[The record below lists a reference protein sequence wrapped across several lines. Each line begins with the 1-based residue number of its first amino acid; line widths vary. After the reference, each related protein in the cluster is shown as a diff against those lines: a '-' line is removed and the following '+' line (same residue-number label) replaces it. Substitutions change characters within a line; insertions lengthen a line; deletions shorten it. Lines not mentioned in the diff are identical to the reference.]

1 LDSGQALQ
9 AAKHWMT
16 RLEMQSWWN
25 KKAEELSKGMQQKV
39 QLVAAL
45 MHDPDLL
52 ILDEPFSGFDP
63 INARLLKN
71 ILLERRAAGTTLL
84 ISTHRMETVEDLCTH
99 VVLIHRAG
107 VVLSGETE
115 AVRRQYS
122 KNRVEIHCAG
132 APASP
137 PPAPL
142 PAPSSTTTTSEPN
155 AITRMVFEAEP
166 QHWPALIDHY
176 NRHSR
181 ILHFSEKLPS
191 FQDIFIQAVGNDNL
205 GDAENSASN
214 ANPSA
219 NTTHIFR

>member
-1 LDSGQALQ
+1 
-9 AAKHWMT
+9 
-16 RLEMQSWWN
+16 
-25 KKAEELSKGMQQKV
+25 
-39 QLVAAL
+39 LVAAL

-63 INARLLKN
+63 VNARLLKN

-132 APASP
+132 DPASP

-142 PAPSSTTTTSEPN
+142 PAPSSSTTSSEPN

-166 QHWPALIDHY
+166 QHWPDLIDHY